1 MIIYF
6 CCKYSALSLG
16 ARKGKGGGL
25 VPYSLALPLVARYT
39 RRLSLVDRGGGR
51 PVEVRRR
58 LSLVEEDRRRLSLV
72 DEKLRLRGS
81 STEVTEKGHIKTSI
95 YFPP

>member
-1 MIIYF
+1 M
-6 CCKYSALSLG
+6 
-16 ARKGKGGGL
+16 
-25 VPYSLALPLVARYT
+25 
-39 RRLSLVDRGGGR
+39 VDRGGGR

-72 DEKLRLRGS
+72 DEKLLLRGS
-81 STEVTEKGHIKTSI
+81 TTEVTEKGHIKTNI

>member
-1 MIIYF
+1 M
-6 CCKYSALSLG
+6 
-16 ARKGKGGGL
+16 
-25 VPYSLALPLVARYT
+25 
-39 RRLSLVDRGGGR
+39 VDRGGGR

-58 LSLVEEDRRRLSLV
+58 LSFVEEDRRRLSLV

-81 STEVTEKGHIKTSI
+81 STEVTEKGHIKACI